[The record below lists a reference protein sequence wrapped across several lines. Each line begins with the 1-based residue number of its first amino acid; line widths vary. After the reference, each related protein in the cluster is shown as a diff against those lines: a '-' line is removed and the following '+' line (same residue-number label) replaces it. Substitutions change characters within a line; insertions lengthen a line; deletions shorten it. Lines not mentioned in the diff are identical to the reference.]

1 MPDLRE
7 NAQIVVE
14 TLKYTKYPL
23 RMNPEHLSEACQTIL
38 TQILLHDKRLATAYY
53 LKEDLC
59 LASRLLPEGVGSA
72 LMKWKRL
79 AWSSRNELLI
89 KLQRKIKLSIRMAN
103 GFRKLEPLIS
113 LTHLRCSGLPVI
125 LPGRFD

>member
-1 MPDLRE
+1 
-7 NAQIVVE
+7 
-14 TLKYTKYPL
+14 
-23 RMNPEHLSEACQTIL
+23 MNPEHLSEACQTIL
-38 TQILLHDKRLATAYY
+38 TQILLHDKRLATAYH

-59 LASRLLPEGVGSA
+59 LASRLLPEEVGSA

-103 GFRKLEPLIS
+103 GFRKLEHLIS